1 MCLENEINTIILQ
14 HILIVGSWIN
24 AALVGSE
31 VANLS
36 IYQRATP
43 YTSAMETGF
52 FGMEKLTRNQTWSRE
67 TSLNYQPNT
76 LRQDWSECRLW
87 LQEPWMLTCNH
98 AVRLLEV
105 KTFMTAIQG
114 SYRHRRHSDHRV
126 QTKTRIKSIL

>member
-43 YTSAMETGF
+43 YTSAMETGL
-52 FGMEKLTRNQTWSRE
+52 FGMEKLTQNQTC
-67 TSLNYQPNT
+67 LNYQPNT
-76 LRQDWSECRLW
+76 LRQDWYEFCLW
-87 LQEPWMLTCNH
+87 L
-98 AVRLLEV
+98 
-105 KTFMTAIQG
+105 
-114 SYRHRRHSDHRV
+114 
-126 QTKTRIKSIL
+126 